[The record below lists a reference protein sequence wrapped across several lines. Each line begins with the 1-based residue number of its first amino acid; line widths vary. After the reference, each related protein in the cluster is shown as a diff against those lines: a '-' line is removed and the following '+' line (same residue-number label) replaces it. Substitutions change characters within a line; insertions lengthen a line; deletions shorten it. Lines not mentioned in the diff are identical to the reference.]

1 MKFPNS
7 VPAENAGALFCFGR
21 FVVVL
26 VSLAAFLAGCVGG
39 DERAD
44 LVIINGAEPESLD
57 PAIITG
63 QPDMRVVKC
72 LFEGLT
78 RLDPR
83 EARPAPALAERWE
96 MSPDGIRYT
105 FHLRTNAVW
114 STGEPITSEDVV
126 YSWRRAL
133 DPATASDYAAQLFY
147 IKNAEDFNT
156 GKIHDPVAIGVK
168 AVDPHTIEVE
178 LVGPTPFFLDLCAF
192 PTLAV
197 VPRFAIEKHGDRWLT
212 MKPLPVNGAYLLDS
226 WRIHD
231 RIRVRKN
238 PRHWDAVNVH
248 CEVVDFLQT
257 DSPNTAMNLYITG
270 QADVVWDKN
279 LVPAELMDVLGKRPD
294 CHTFDYLGSFF
305 YRYNLTKPIF
315 KDFRV
320 RQAMALAVNKRRLVE
335 NITKGGEKV
344 ADHFTPKGMAIYH
357 PPAGLGYDPELAR
370 KLLAAAGYP
379 GGKGFPPVEYLF
391 KTGKTDEQIGVELQD
406 MWLKELGIKVNLRQT
421 EWKVYLAA
429 QSALDFEISRSSWI
443 GDYNDPNTFL
453 DMFMSNNG
461 NNRTGWTN
469 LVYDGLI
476 REANFQTDPKKR
488 EAVLQKAETML
499 IKDELPI
506 VPLYFYA
513 GVTFFDGDKIDGI
526 YPNLLDEHP
535 VYAIWKKAP
544 KVSPGPKR

>member
-1 MKFPNS
+1 MKFPHS
-7 VPAENAGALFCFGR
+7 APAENAGALFCRGR
-21 FVVVL
+21 VAVLL
-26 VSLAAFLAGCVGG
+26 VSLAALLTGCVGG
-39 DERAD
+39 NEKAD

-83 EARPAPALAERWE
+83 EARPEPALAERWE
-96 MSPDGIRYT
+96 TSADGLHYT

-114 STGEPITSEDVV
+114 STGEAITSDDVV

-156 GKIHDPVAIGVK
+156 GKIKDPAAVGVK
-168 AVDPHTIEVE
+168 AINPHTVGVE

-212 MKPLPVNGAYLLDS
+212 MKPLPVNGTYLLES

-238 PRHWDAVNVH
+238 PRHWDAANVH
-248 CEVVDFLQT
+248 SEVVDFLQT
-257 DSPNTAMNLYITG
+257 DSANTAMNLYITG
-270 QADVVWDKN
+270 QTDVVWDKN

-315 KDFRV
+315 KDYRV
-320 RQAMALAVNKRRLVE
+320 RLAMALAVNKRRLVE

-344 ADHFTPKGMAIYH
+344 ADHFTPKGMAIYR
-357 PPAGLGYDPELAR
+357 PPPGLGYDPELAR
-370 KLLAAAGYP
+370 KLLAEAGYP

-406 MWLKELGIKVNLRQT
+406 MWFKELGIKVNLRQT

-476 REANFQTDPKKR
+476 RDANLQTDPKKR
-488 EAVLQKAETML
+488 EAVLQKAETLL

-526 YPNLLDEHP
+526 YLNLLDEHP
-535 VYAIWKKAP
+535 VYAIRKKAS
-544 KVSPGPKR
+544 KSLPGSKR